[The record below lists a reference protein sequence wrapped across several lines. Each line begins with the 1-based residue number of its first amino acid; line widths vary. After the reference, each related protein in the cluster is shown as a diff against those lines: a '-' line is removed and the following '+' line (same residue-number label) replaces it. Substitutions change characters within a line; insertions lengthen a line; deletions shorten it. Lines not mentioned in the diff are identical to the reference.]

1 MIFSNEGTIEQCNF
15 KIKENIISPSATSKF
30 VGFELD
36 TKLSWK
42 SHIEEKCRGTQR
54 QIHILR
60 RCLRRTW
67 GLDTKKLVTLYKTII
82 VPKLLYGCSAWYRVI
97 LMKSYKTKL
106 QTVQRT
112 MLKCITR
119 SLKNVSLNSLLII
132 SNLLPIELKILEFSV
147 NYFLSHK
154 HVEFSPS
161 SAATIGAVLHKPKPD
176 QTMDNT

>member
-42 SHIEEKCRGTQR
+42 SHIEEKCRAIQR
-54 QIHILR
+54 QIH
-60 RCLRRTW
+60 
-67 GLDTKKLVTLYKTII
+67 
-82 VPKLLYGCSAWYRVI
+82 
-97 LMKSYKTKL
+97 
-106 QTVQRT
+106 
-112 MLKCITR
+112 
-119 SLKNVSLNSLLII
+119 
-132 SNLLPIELKILEFSV
+132 LLPIELKILEFSV